1 MLTIPFGKTMTYGEI
16 ADRIA
21 KQKGLSK
28 MSAQAVGGA
37 VGHNSISLIIP
48 CHRVVG
54 TNGSLTGYAGGIEKK
69 STTAHIRENGYVII
83 FRTEER
89 NSLMI
94 SLNAKTIQKSFTEQA
109 KNFETKSMNFT
120 KQEYLEHMISC
131 VKPQKTD
138 TVLEVA
144 AGTCICGRSLAPF
157 VKNVTCLDMTTAMLA
172 VGKAEA
178 AKQKLLNMNFVQ
190 GDAEKLPFSDNSFDI
205 VISRLAFHH
214 FPNTK
219 RCFSEM
225 VRVLKT
231 GGKLVVMDMEAAEET
246 LRNTE
251 DEIET
256 LRDPSHMRN
265 LSKEEFTEMF
275 QESRLPITTMDCTE
289 LPVSLSAWLVLTNT
303 PTQIAA
309 DISKRFMDEINGSGL
324 TGFNPYENNGKIYF
338 NQRWLM
344 MIGKKL

>member
-1 MLTIPFGKTMTYGEI
+1 
-16 ADRIA
+16 
-21 KQKGLSK
+21 
-28 MSAQAVGGA
+28 
-37 VGHNSISLIIP
+37 
-48 CHRVVG
+48 
-54 TNGSLTGYAGGIEKK
+54 
-69 STTAHIRENGYVII
+69 
-83 FRTEER
+83 
-89 NSLMI
+89 MI
-94 SLNAKTIQKSFTEQA
+94 SSNAKTIQKSFTEQA

-172 VGKAEA
+172 VGKGIAE
-178 AKQKLLNMNFVQ
+178 KQGLLNMDFVQ
-190 GDAEKLPFSDNSFDI
+190 GDAEKLSFSDNSFDI

-214 FPNTK
+214 FPNPK

-225 VRVLKT
+225 ARVLKT
-231 GGKLVVMDMEAAEET
+231 GGKMVVIDMEAAEET

-265 LSKEEFTEMF
+265 LSKKEFKEMF
-275 QESRLPITTMDCTE
+275 RESCLSITTMDCTE
-289 LPVSLSAWLVLTNT
+289 LPVSLSAWLALTNT
-303 PTQIAA
+303 SAELSA
-309 DISKRFMDEINGSGL
+309 DISNRLMDEINGNGL
-324 TGFNPYENNGKIYF
+324 TGFKPYLKNGEIYF
-338 NQRWLM
+338 NHRWLM
-344 MIGKKL
+344 MIGEKE